1 MKEDNRDLFFADTN
15 KKKQAIDNDFLSF
28 LKNLKISDEDIKC
41 ELQLQLLGDWEK
53 LKFKIDY
60 KYKL

>member
-41 ELQLQLLGDWEK
+41 
-53 LKFKIDY
+53 
-60 KYKL
+60 